1 MNKKILSTRISALL
15 VATASPL
22 YVAGIST
29 ASAAQLETVIVTAQK
44 IEEGLQDVPIAV
56 QTLSAQQIEDLT
68 AQDIS
73 DLAVFMPN
81 VESNRGVNQPRYRIR
96 GIGTEDFGVG
106 ADPAVGVYLDGV
118 YIGRSGGSRSAFNDL
133 ARVEVL
139 NGPQGTLFGRNAAA
153 GAIQY
158 VTNKPVDD
166 QTGWAKVTL
175 GDYDRFQVEG
185 VYNTPLSDNLFWRTS
200 ALYNERDGFIDNLAT
215 GENLSQQNNW
225 SISTALRW
233 QPDDNLDVIWRLEY
247 DEVDQDSRPAS
258 SAVFG
263 PRQGSDF
270 DTTVTREA
278 RDETRELYGTSLHIT
293 YDLSFA
299 TLTSITSYREYQTEN
314 PENKD
319 GANDEFWRF
328 DDFNAE
334 DNQQWS
340 QEFRLS
346 GEAFDRLR
354 WVAGFN
360 YFEETAKQTSGII
373 ISPHAID
380 RLIVESEVG
389 LPYDSVAPGDG
400 FDLAWLAVF
409 PDLDR
414 TFTSGAEVLRQGF
427 DYTEFI
433 DVQGDYEAWAV
444 FGDVTWAVTDALDI
458 TAGIRYTEDDKQFSR
473 FSKFNDLGVWFAFPQ
488 TDVDAQG
495 NWDPENGTLGKTRQS
510 ADWDEVTPRVVVE
523 WRVLDDAMLYF
534 SWAEGYKA
542 GGFNSVGD
550 RHDDPAFDP
559 ESVENYEVGLKS
571 TWFDNRL
578 RVNAAYFSYEY
589 ENLQELVFIAG
600 ECLPNASTGSNQFE
614 TSDIEGDGIELA
626 VAFAATEELE
636 LWANVGTLDA
646 EYTERLRRRA
656 VNGACDIADESG
668 EKFGTS
674 PELSYS
680 IGANYALAFD
690 NGAEAIASVSWA
702 WREGEQDRLK
712 CTYVENLGDISAIYE
727 LDTVDGDLV
736 ISRPS
741 AVGTLTE
748 APFDSCPDLD
758 DEERLNARLS
768 YLNPTGA
775 WEAGIWITNATNWV
789 PDNKD
794 PSGLGGDLRSAF
806 SDGSPAWDR
815 REPPRMWGVDF
826 RYNF

>member
-1 MNKKILSTRISALL
+1 MNRKALATQISALVL
-15 VATASPL
+15 AASSPAVL
-22 YVAGIST
+22 
-29 ASAAQLETVIVTAQK
+29 SAPALEMVLVTAQK

-56 QTLSAQQIEDLT
+56 QAISAQQIQNLK
-68 AQDIS
+68 AQDIG
-73 DLAVFMPN
+73 DLGIFLPN
-81 VESNRGVNQPRYRIR
+81 VDTSRAPNQPRYKIR

-158 VTNKPVDD
+158 VTNKPVDE
-166 QTGWAKVTL
+166 QSGWGKVTL
-175 GDYDRFQVEG
+175 GDYDRFQIEG
-185 VYNTPLSDNLFWRTS
+185 VYNTTLADNLFWRTS
-200 ALYNERDGFIDNLAT
+200 ALYNERDGFIDNLAI
-215 GENLSQQNNW
+215 GENQSRQENW
-225 SISTALRW
+225 AISTALRW
-233 QPDDNLDVIWRLEY
+233 QPDDNLDVIWRMEY
-247 DEVDQDSRPAS
+247 DEVDQDSRPAH

-270 DTTVTREA
+270 DTNVTREA
-278 RDETRELYGTSLHIT
+278 LDETRELFGTSVHVT
-293 YDLSFA
+293 YDLSFG
-299 TLTSITSYREYQTEN
+299 TFTSITSYREYQTEN

-334 DNQQWS
+334 DNEQWS

-346 GEAFDRLR
+346 GESFDRLR
-354 WVAGFN
+354 WVVGFN
-360 YFEETAKQTSGII
+360 YYEETAKQTSGII
-373 ISPHAID
+373 ISPFAVD
-380 RLIVESEVG
+380 RLIVEGEIG
-389 LPYDSVAPGDG
+389 IPYDSVTPGDG
-400 FDLAWLAVF
+400 FDIAWTAVF

-414 TFTSGAEVLRQGF
+414 IFDSGAQILAQGF

-433 DVQGDYEAWAV
+433 DVQGDYESWAV
-444 FGDVTWAVTDALDI
+444 FGDVTWSVTDNLDI

-473 FSKFNDLGVWFAFPQ
+473 FSQYNDIGIWFAFPQ
-488 TDVDAQG
+488 TDIDAQG
-495 NWDPENGTLGKTRQS
+495 NWDPENGTLGKVRQS
-510 ADWDEVTPRVVVE
+510 ADWDETTPRIVVE
-523 WRVLDDAMLYF
+523 WRVLEDAMLYF

-559 ESVENYEVGLKS
+559 ESVENYEVGIKS

-578 RVNAAYFSYEY
+578 RVNAAYFQYEY
-589 ENLQELVFIAG
+589 DNLQELNFIAA
-600 ECLPNASTGSNQFE
+600 ECLPNSSTGTYQFE
-614 TSDIEGDGIELA
+614 TSDIEGDGIELS
-626 VAFAATEELE
+626 VAFAATERLE
-636 LWANVGTLDA
+636 VWGGLGTLDA
-646 EYTERLRRRA
+646 EFTERQRRRA
-656 VNGACDIADESG
+656 VDGVCNVADDSG
-668 EKFGTS
+668 EKFGDS
-674 PELSYS
+674 PELSYT
-680 IGANYALAFD
+680 IGANYTVSLN
-690 NGAEAIASVSWA
+690 NGAEATASVSWA
-702 WREGEQDRLK
+702 WEEGQSDRQSCK
-712 CTYVENLGDISAIYE
+712 FVEDLGDISAIYE

-741 AVGTLTE
+741 RVGTLTE
-748 APFDSCPDLD
+748 APFDSCPDQD

-768 YLNPTGA
+768 YLNATGT
-775 WEAGIWITNATNWV
+775 WEAGIWITNATNWAQS
-789 PDNKD
+789 KGD
-794 PSGLGGDLRSAF
+794 PGGLGGDLRSAF